1 MQKKGN
7 QDNRRTFGIT
17 KILSWSSVALI
28 FASGLFMSIVI
39 ANYARDILLEKQ
51 QEFAKL
57 LVENLNQQIYR
68 RFTLPTILGVGY
80 IALEE
85 EEQFKRLDQVVRWST
100 HGLHM
105 QELRVYG
112 HEMVVSYSTDVSH
125 VGRKDLAG
133 ESVRQA
139 LDGKASFQI
148 ISKVSPFWAIFRLG
162 IQPGTVIL
170 RTIYPLRDESGG
182 LRGNKEEKYIMGVLE
197 VFQDITKD
205 YETVIRFQWLII
217 ATTLFTCM
225 AMSVIMFMI
234 IRRVDRM
241 NAERQADKERM
252 ERELHQNE
260 KLVSMGRMVASIA
273 HEIRNPLG
281 IIRSSAELLL
291 SRAAGQDTLT
301 SKILQAIFDEAKR
314 LSQTV
319 GDFLDYA
326 RPQQPKQNRV
336 DLANVLDQA
345 LGFLESEFK
354 KSGVVIERR
363 FTPGLL
369 VLGDKDLLYRAF
381 YNIIINGVQAL
392 LGEDNGSA
400 RKAPM
405 EDAQPCGTIVIEAEH
420 KNDLIIVRFLDSGP
434 GFDTEQ
440 MSKMLDPFFTTKDTG
455 TGLGLAIVNNI
466 VKNHQG
472 GMDIDNNPDGGAII
486 TFTFP
491 ALAV

>member
-1 MQKKGN
+1 MLKKRK
-7 QDNRRTFGIT
+7 QDTGRTFGIT

-139 LDGKASFQI
+139 LEGKASFQI
-148 ISKVSPFWAIFRLG
+148 ISKVSPFWAIFQLG

-234 IRRVDRM
+234 IRRVDRI
-241 NAERQADKERM
+241 NAERQADKERL

-291 SRAAGQDTLT
+291 SRASGQDALT

-326 RPQQPKQNRV
+326 RPQQPKQDRV

-345 LGFLESEFK
+345 LGFLEGEFK
-354 KSGVVIERR
+354 KSGVVIVRR
-363 FTPGLL
+363 FAPGLL

-392 LGEDNGSA
+392 QGEDNA
-400 RKAPM
+400 CAKKASM

-420 KNDLIIVRFLDSGP
+420 KSDLIIVRFLDSGP
-434 GFDTEQ
+434 GFDTKQ
-440 MSKMLDPFFTTKDTG
+440 ISKMLDPFFTTKDTG

-472 GMDIDNNPDGGAII
+472 GMDIDNNPDGGAIV

-491 ALAV
+491 SLAA